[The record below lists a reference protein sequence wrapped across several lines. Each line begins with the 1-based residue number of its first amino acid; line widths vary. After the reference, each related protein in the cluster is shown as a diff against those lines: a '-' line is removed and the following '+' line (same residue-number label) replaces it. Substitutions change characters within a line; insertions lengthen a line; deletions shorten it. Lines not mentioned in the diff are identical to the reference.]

1 MPKLYHSPHSRSS
14 RVVSQLMLMGKLDA
28 VEVICVD
35 VIKGDGSG
43 RKDPKNAHPEGKV
56 PFLITD
62 AGEEIRES
70 GAIMMYL
77 DELFGQP
84 LSPKPGTA
92 GRGSYL
98 SWMSYYG
105 GVLEPALVAK
115 FSNLDHPALVSTFRT
130 MEEVY
135 AQLEAAL
142 TQTPFLLGEELSVAD
157 LIMASPFHWAPNFMP
172 EVATIK
178 DWVARVSEA
187 LDMKSLEDFEAQAL
201 KSLKVRET
209 A

>member
-1 MPKLYHSPHSRSS
+1 
-14 RVVSQLMLMGKLDA
+14 MLMGKLEA

-43 RKDPKNAHPEGKV
+43 RKDPRNAHPEGKV
-56 PFLITD
+56 PYLITD

-77 DELFGQP
+77 DEVFGQP
-84 LSPKPGTA
+84 LSPKPGTE
-92 GRGSYL
+92 GRGAYL
-98 SWMSYYG
+98 SWMFYYG

-115 FSNLDHPALVSTFRT
+115 FSNLDHPALVSTFRS

-135 AQLEAAL
+135 AQLESAL
-142 TQTPFLLGEELSVAD
+142 AKSPFLLGEELSVAD
-157 LIMASPFHWAPNFMP
+157 LIMASPFHWAPSFMP
-172 EVATIK
+172 EIAMVK
-178 DWVARVSEA
+178 EWVARVSAA
-187 LDMKSLEDFEAQAL
+187 LDTKALEDFEAQAVQ
-201 KSLKVRET
+201 SLKVEET

>member
-84 LSPKPGTA
+84 LSPKPGAA

-201 KSLKVRET
+201 QSLKVRET

>member
-35 VIKGDGSG
+35 IIKGDGSG

-56 PFLITD
+56 PYLITD
-62 AGEEIRES
+62 VGETIRES

-77 DELFGQP
+77 DELFGHP
-84 LSPKPGTA
+84 LGPKPGSE

-98 SWMSYYG
+98 SWMYYYG

-115 FSNLDHPALVSTFRT
+115 FSNLDHPALVSTFRS

-135 AQLEAAL
+135 AELETAL
-142 TQTPFLLGEELSVAD
+142 AQNAFLLGDKLTVAD
-157 LIMASPFHWAPNFMP
+157 LIMASPFHWAPHLMP
-172 EVATIK
+172 EIAAVQE
-178 DWVARVSEA
+178 WVARVSAA

-201 KSLKVRET
+201 QRLKVRES